1 MEGSAAPLAAAAIR
15 RPPVAR
21 AALAAVLALAGCG
34 TPAGPPYS
42 PEAALELFE
51 IHPDFSIELYLAE
64 PGVADPVAMAF
75 GPDGR
80 TWVVENSGYPL
91 DTEGRLGRV
100 RLLQDRDGDGR
111 PDASTLFADGLTMPT
126 GVMAWKHGVIVT
138 DAPDVLFLAD
148 NDGDGRADERRRL
161 LGGFAFTNPQHT
173 VSSPV
178 YGLDNWIYLANE
190 GPIRSVVFGDEF
202 GDPGEAIHFPEAER
216 TRQFDVGRR
225 SLKFRPDAFEVE
237 PLAGASQFGLAFSPW
252 GDILTHN
259 NTLHVRHEVIPG
271 RYFRRNPALRVPRT
285 AENVYEVAEAAP
297 VYPITENPRFE
308 LLSGMGQMTSA
319 AGLTRYLGGAFPGYE
334 DLTFVAE
341 SVHNVVHADRWET
354 AGTTFVARPL
364 RRGREFLASRDAWF
378 RPVSFS
384 VGPDG
389 ALYVVDYYRLV
400 IEHPEWTAA
409 ETYEAGDLYDGS
421 DRGRIWRVTPRGGL
435 PYATPR
441 LDSASAEK
449 LVGLL
454 GSRNS
459 WQRLAAQQLLVTRN
473 DLGDG
478 RGLREL
484 AVDDADPLGRLHA
497 LWTLEGLE
505 ALPSGLILQALRSSS
520 AGVRRNAIRLAEGRF
535 RRSPDLWEDALVR
548 LEGDPDAKVRL
559 QLLLTLGESPSE
571 RLRSMRD
578 RMLLAEGDDEWFRVA
593 ALTWPEP
600 DPVRLL
606 RLAAGA
612 SAADESGVLLLE
624 SVAALAGAGGRSFST
639 AVRIAQGLKDPLRQ
653 AAVLR
658 GLHNGAAAEVRV
670 PPDIQEAVLEFAT
683 SGDAGLR
690 KAALQHLIR
699 IRAVKSPAWPPA
711 IERARRI
718 VRDEKEGEALRAD
731 AIRLLSLGKDLGVRD
746 TLQGA
751 IRPGEHP
758 AVQAA
763 AIAGLFLTDPNG
775 SARFLIDRWPT
786 LPPMARRAA
795 GESLSSRAESAGEL
809 VNALEAGLVQ
819 PWMLEFRSKRRLI
832 MHQDPNL
839 RERARRVLTQSE
851 AELGATL
858 QRYRAALSAEPFDE
872 SRGRKVFQDHCRD
885 CHRLGGEGADY
896 GPDLA
901 SVRTRP
907 ALNILH
913 DILLPNESI
922 AQSYESHVVHL
933 KHGDV
938 AEGILH
944 SQEAEFVTLRIEGG
958 ELLRLD
964 RESIMSMRPAQLS
977 AMPTD
982 LYAQIT
988 PAEMADLVRY
998 IQSAPVQVGLAE

>member
-1 MEGSAAPLAAAAIR
+1 
-15 RPPVAR
+15 
-21 AALAAVLALAGCG
+21 
-34 TPAGPPYS
+34 
-42 PEAALELFE
+42 
-51 IHPDFSIELYLAE
+51 
-64 PGVADPVAMAF
+64 MAF

-91 DTEGRLGRV
+91 DKEGGLGRV

-111 PDASTLFADGLTMPT
+111 PEASTLFADGLTMPT
-126 GVMAWKHGVIVT
+126 GVMPWKHGVIVT

-161 LGGFAFTNPQHT
+161 LTGFAFTNPQHT
-173 VSSPV
+173 VSSPT
-178 YGLDNWIYLANE
+178 YGLDNWIHLANE
-190 GPIRSVVFGDEF
+190 GPIRSVVFRDEF
-202 GDPGEAIHFPEAER
+202 GDPGQAIHFPEAER
-216 TRQFDVGRR
+216 SPRFDVGRR
-225 SLKFRPDAFEVE
+225 SLKFRPDSFEVE
-237 PLAGASQFGLAFSPW
+237 PLAGASQFGLAFSAW

-271 RYFRRNPALRVPRT
+271 RYLRRNPALNVPKT
-285 AENVYEVAEAAP
+285 AQNVYEVSEPAP

-341 SVHNVVHADRWET
+341 SVHNVVHADRWEP

-364 RRGREFLASRDAWF
+364 RRGREFLASKDAWF
-378 RPVSFS
+378 RPVNFAI
-384 VGPDG
+384 GPDG

-409 ETYEAGDLYDGS
+409 ETYESEGLYDGS
-421 DRGRIWRVTPRGGL
+421 DRGRIWRVVPRGGL
-435 PYATPR
+435 PQTTAR
-441 LDSASAEK
+441 LDRASAEE
-449 LVGLL
+449 LVRLL

-459 WQRLAAQQLLVTRN
+459 WQRFAAQQLLVTQN
-473 DLGDG
+473 DLGDE

-484 AVDDADPLGRLHA
+484 AADDANPLGRLHA
-497 LWTLEGLE
+497 LWTLEGLD
-505 ALPSGLILQALRSSS
+505 ALPSGLILQALRASS

-535 RRSPDLWEDALVR
+535 RRNPALWEDALLR
-548 LEGDPDAKVRL
+548 LEGDPDSKVRL
-559 QLLLTLGESPSE
+559 QLMLTLRESPSE

-578 RMLLAEGDDEWFRVA
+578 RMLLAEGGDEWFRVA

-606 RLAAGA
+606 RVA
-612 SAADESGVLLLE
+612 SGVSEPDESGVLLLE
-624 SVAALAGAGGRSFST
+624 SVAALAGSGGRSFTT
-639 AVRIAQGLKDPLRQ
+639 AVRIAQDIKDPVRQ
-653 AAVLR
+653 AAMLR
-658 GLHNGAAAEVRV
+658 GLHDGAAAEVRV
-670 PPDIQEAVLEFAT
+670 PPDIQEAVLGFAT
-683 SGDAGLR
+683 SSDAGLR

-699 IRAVKSPAWPPA
+699 IRAAKHPAWA
-711 IERARRI
+711 RAVVWATRI
-718 VRDEKEGEALRAD
+718 VQDEKRGAALRAD
-731 AIRLLSLGKDLGVRD
+731 AIRLLSLGRDLGLRD
-746 TLQGA
+746 IFRGA

-763 AIAGLFLTDPNG
+763 AIVALFRIDPDG
-775 SARFLIDRWPT
+775 SAPFLIDRWPA

-795 GESLSSRAESAGEL
+795 GESLSSKVRSAGEL
-809 VNALEAGLVQ
+809 VNALEAGSVQ

-832 MHQDPNL
+832 MHQDSGL

-872 SRGRKVFQDHCRD
+872 SRGKRVFQSHCRD

-907 ALNILH
+907 ALNVLH

-933 KHGDV
+933 SHGEV

-944 SQEAEFVTLRIEGG
+944 SQEAGFVALRIEGG
-958 ELLRLD
+958 ELLRFD
-964 RESIMSMRPAQLS
+964 RGSIASIRPAQLS

-982 LYAQIT
+982 LYVQIA

-998 IQSAPVQVGLAE
+998 IQSAPVQAGPSE